1 MSITNLSLLKAQ
13 LNLDHDLD
21 DALLTHKLNVAEE
34 WIVAYVGTP
43 LPDPVPAPVTEAALQ
58 LAAYWFAQREAASFG
73 VSTMAV
79 PFGVHDL
86 LRPYRES
93 VTGHAS

>member
-1 MSITNLSLLKAQ
+1 MSITDLSLLKAQ

-21 DALLTHKLNVAEE
+21 DALLTHKLDVAEA
-34 WIVAYVGTP
+34 WIASFIGTP
-43 LPDPVPAPVTEAALQ
+43 LPDPIPAPITEAALQ
-58 LAAYWFAQREAASFG
+58 LAAFWYVQREAASFG
-73 VSTMAV
+73 VTTMAV

-93 VTGHAS
+93 VTGHAQ